1 MTSNSSSKA
10 LLDPPPF
17 LNALL
22 AEYLGRPAT
31 PRAVI
36 PLKGDASSRR
46 YYRVILPEGERP
58 ETLVVMVLP
67 EDALK
72 SDEVTGGARPKQLPF
87 IDVGRHLGAAGL
99 RVPEI
104 YLDAVD
110 RGALLIEDLGDAL
123 LGDAVRDADDDHKRA
138 WYFAAVD
145 LLEDL
150 HKKMWPVPKTC
161 IAARRSFGYDLL
173 RWELDH
179 YREWGAE
186 ALPGRPLDAPVRRR
200 LDTAF
205 DALAR
210 EVDALKKG
218 FVHRDYQSRNLMV
231 LAPAP
236 EKESLGIIDFQDAFK
251 GPRVYDLV
259 ALLNDSYVSL
269 TEALKRAV
277 VARYAAAFEID
288 ETALELEFNLVT
300 VQRKLKDGA
309 RFVFIDRVKNN
320 PSYLP
325 FVDVSFKRAR
335 AALVRIP
342 GHEALKRALS
352 EADPTRFGSIGSA

>member
-1 MTSNSSSKA
+1 VTSNRSPKE
-10 LLDPPPF
+10 LPNQLPF
-17 LNALL
+17 LNDLI
-22 AEYLGRPAT
+22 AEYLGRPAI
-31 PRAVI
+31 PEAVVQ
-36 PLKGDASSRR
+36 LKGDASSRQ
-46 YYRVILPEGERP
+46 YYRVVLPDGERP
-58 ETLVVMVLP
+58 ETLILMALP
-67 EDALK
+67 GDALR

-87 IDVGRHLGAAGL
+87 IDVARHLSAAGL

-123 LGDAVRDADDDHKRA
+123 LGDAVRDASEDHKRA
-138 WYFAAVD
+138 WYFAAAD
-145 LLEDL
+145 LLKDM
-150 HKKMWPVPKTC
+150 HQKMWPLPHTC
-161 IAARRSFGYDLL
+161 IAASRSFDYDLL

-186 ALPGRPLDAPVRRR
+186 ALRGSPLDAPVRQR
-200 LDTAF
+200 LDRAF

-210 EVDALKKG
+210 EVDELPKG

-236 EKESLGIIDFQDAFK
+236 QKESLGIIDFQDAFK

-269 TEALKRAV
+269 EEELKSAV
-277 VARYAAAFEID
+277 IARYAGARKID
-288 ETALELEFNLVT
+288 EIALQLEFDLVT

-325 FVDVSFKRAR
+325 FVDISFERAK
-335 AALVRIP
+335 AALARIP
-342 GHEALKRALS
+342 GHEELKSALA
-352 EADPTRFGSIGSA
+352 EADPARFG